1 MQTHD
6 IKKERKDLYAPR
18 PGDFEV
24 VDVPEIGFLM
34 VDGHGDPNTSVAY
47 REAVEALYATSY
59 AIRAVGKKTL
69 GRVHTVGPLEGLW
82 SAEDLEVFRTRDK
95 SAWDWTMMIAQPDW
109 ITPEMVDHALAA
121 AQEKQLPALG
131 LVRFQRYTE
140 GRSAQI
146 LHIGSYDD
154 EGPALKRLHDEFLPD
169 NGLAPVGRHHEIYL
183 SDARKTEPTKLKTI
197 LRQPVTT
204 ATRWGRRTASG
215 TAAATTDD
223 GVADRPSPF
232 GDRTAV
238 TYVWEE
244 GSSC

>member
-1 MQTHD
+1 VAVSQVGRGRGQALSPLEEDALQTHD

-47 REAVEALYATSY
+47 REAVKALYATSY

-204 ATRWGRRTASG
+204 AT
-215 TAAATTDD
+215 
-223 GVADRPSPF
+223 
-232 GDRTAV
+232 
-238 TYVWEE
+238 
-244 GSSC
+244 

>member
-1 MQTHD
+1 MAVSLVGRGRGQALSHLEENALQTYD

-18 PGDFEV
+18 PGNFEI

-59 AIRAVGKKTL
+59 AIRAVEKKTL

-95 SAWDWTMMIAQPDW
+95 SAWAWTMMIAQPDW

-121 AQEKQLPALG
+121 AQKKQLPALG
-131 LVRFQRYTE
+131 LVRFARYTE
-140 GRSAQI
+140 GRSAQV

-169 NGLAPVGRHHEIYL
+169 NGLAPAGRHHEIYL
-183 SDARKTEPTKLKTI
+183 SDARKTEPTKLRTI
-197 LRQPVTT
+197 LRQPVTP
-204 ATRWGRRTASG
+204 AT
-215 TAAATTDD
+215 
-223 GVADRPSPF
+223 
-232 GDRTAV
+232 
-238 TYVWEE
+238 
-244 GSSC
+244 